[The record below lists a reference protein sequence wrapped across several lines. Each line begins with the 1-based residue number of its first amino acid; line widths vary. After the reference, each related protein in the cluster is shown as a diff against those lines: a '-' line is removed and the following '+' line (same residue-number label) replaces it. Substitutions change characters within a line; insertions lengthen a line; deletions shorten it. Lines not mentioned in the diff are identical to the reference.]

1 MNYDCCALVPA
12 WSAGHGEAPTAGPPL
27 RCGKT
32 NDEGRR
38 PVKWMGVCLLRF
50 PRWTPGLLPPLAR
63 MTRCPVG
70 QGGHLGEGGGG
81 TWMGRERIMS
91 SGGGRGGGRAPE
103 APLCVSRYGGA
114 ARAPAAWGLRLTRA
128 ASRSHFRAER
138 VQAAVGERVGRG
150 VEAGGP
156 LGGRVAGGETRRDV
170 SGPGSSGGR
179 AADSCPGQTHGA
191 RFYSQGLRRVEVV
204 APGDSSWVSTNTSD
218 ETVVLKVQSVGG

>member
-1 MNYDCCALVPA
+1 MDGSVSPPVSSMDSGSPSALGKDDAVSGGTG
-12 WSAGHGEAPTAGPPL
+12 WSFG
-27 RCGKT
+27 R
-32 NDEGRR
+32 GRR
-38 PVKWMGVCLLRF
+38 
-50 PRWTPGLLPPLAR
+50 
-63 MTRCPVG
+63 
-70 QGGHLGEGGGG
+70 GHLDGAGEDYVIRRGGAEEGGP
-81 TWMGRERIMS
+81 RRP
-91 SGGGRGGGRAPE
+91 R
-103 APLCVSRYGGA
+103 CVSRYGGA

-170 SGPGSSGGR
+170 SGQGSSGGR

-218 ETVVLKVQSVGG
+218 ETVVVKVRSAGG